1 MKMKKK
7 LVGLILG
14 TVMTITT
21 LGGMSVMAAD
31 DGMTFA
37 IVYPNIFP
45 FFDAIG
51 NGAEDK
57 IEEMGQNIT
66 LIKEGAQNGDV
77 SNQIQIMEDLINQ
90 KVDGIAIGPCDSEAL
105 TPYIDKAVDAG
116 IPVLCFDTDAPDSKR
131 VGYVGTDNYEAGRA
145 MGEELGKALDG
156 KGSVICETGVVSQA
170 GLIARLEGVED
181 VLKENY
187 PDIEIVQTTAHG
199 GDTTKGLSDIEN
211 MITSYPDFDAL
222 IQVDAAGEAGVTA
235 FKSHGW
241 TKEDKVLIVFDDLE
255 PVINGVRD
263 GQVYSTVTQGQK
275 NWGAAAVE
283 ELYALTQGE
292 EIPENT
298 DTGFVIVNSDNV
310 DELYPEE

>member
-1 MKMKKK
+1 MKKK

-21 LGGMSVMAAD
+21 LGGTSVMAAD
-31 DGMTFA
+31 DGLTFA

-116 IPVLCFDTDAPDSKR
+116 IQVLCFDTDAPDSKR
-131 VGYVGTDNYEAGRA
+131 VDMWEQII
-145 MGEELGKALDG
+145 MKQEEQWVRNLARHWMEKEVL
-156 KGSVICETGVVSQA
+156 SV
-170 GLIARLEGVED
+170 
-181 VLKENY
+181 K
-187 PDIEIVQTTAHG
+187 P
-199 GDTTKGLSDIEN
+199 
-211 MITSYPDFDAL
+211 
-222 IQVDAAGEAGVTA
+222 
-235 FKSHGW
+235 
-241 TKEDKVLIVFDDLE
+241 
-255 PVINGVRD
+255 
-263 GQVYSTVTQGQK
+263 
-275 NWGAAAVE
+275 
-283 ELYALTQGE
+283 ELYHRL
-292 EIPENT
+292 
-298 DTGFVIVNSDNV
+298 D
-310 DELYPEE
+310 

>member
-1 MKMKKK
+1 
-7 LVGLILG
+7 
-14 TVMTITT
+14 
-21 LGGMSVMAAD
+21 MAAD
-31 DGMTFA
+31 DGLTFA

-131 VGYVGTDNYEAGRA
+131 FGYVGTDNYEAGRA

-199 GDTTKGLSDIEN
+199 GD
-211 MITSYPDFDAL
+211 
-222 IQVDAAGEAGVTA
+222 
-235 FKSHGW
+235 KS
-241 TKEDKVLIVFDDLE
+241 LYFFL
-255 PVINGVRD
+255 VR
-263 GQVYSTVTQGQK
+263 S
-275 NWGAAAVE
+275 
-283 ELYALTQGE
+283 
-292 EIPENT
+292 
-298 DTGFVIVNSDNV
+298 S
-310 DELYPEE
+310 

>member
-1 MKMKKK
+1 MKKK

-21 LGGMSVMAAD
+21 LGGTSVMAAD
-31 DGMTFA
+31 DGLTFA

-116 IPVLCFDTDAPDSKR
+116 IPVLFLIQTHQIP
-131 VGYVGTDNYEAGRA
+131 N
-145 MGEELGKALDG
+145 ALDMWEQIIM
-156 KGSVICETGVVSQA
+156 KQEEQWVRNLARHWMEKEVLSV
-170 GLIARLEGVED
+170 
-181 VLKENY
+181 K
-187 PDIEIVQTTAHG
+187 P
-199 GDTTKGLSDIEN
+199 
-211 MITSYPDFDAL
+211 
-222 IQVDAAGEAGVTA
+222 
-235 FKSHGW
+235 
-241 TKEDKVLIVFDDLE
+241 
-255 PVINGVRD
+255 
-263 GQVYSTVTQGQK
+263 
-275 NWGAAAVE
+275 
-283 ELYALTQGE
+283 ELYHRL
-292 EIPENT
+292 
-298 DTGFVIVNSDNV
+298 D
-310 DELYPEE
+310 